1 MIDYTAVLAA
11 LYPGASWTLD
21 GDTYDGLTWLE
32 DSPVP
37 SQAELDAAW
46 PDVAKARR
54 NAAAQKARQVDFAA
68 EADPLFFAW
77 QRGEED
83 ASEQLWL
90 AKVAEVRAR
99 HPYEV

>member
-1 MIDYTAVLAA
+1 MIDYPAVLTV
-11 LYPGASWTLD
+11 LYPNAQWTLD

-32 DSPVP
+32 DTPMP
-37 SQAELDAAW
+37 SQVELDGAW

-54 NAAAQKARQVDFAA
+54 NAAAAKARAA
-68 EADPLFFAW
+68 DLQTEADPLFFSW
-77 QRGEED
+77 QRGEGTE
-83 ASEQLWL
+83 AEWL

>member
-1 MIDYTAVLAA
+1 MTDYPAVLTV
-11 LYPGASWTLD
+11 LYPGAQWTLS
-21 GDTYDGLTWLE
+21 GDSYDGLTWLE
-32 DSPVP
+32 DSPKP
-37 SQAELDAAW
+37 SQAELDGAW

-77 QRGEED
+77 QRGEGT
-83 ASEQLWL
+83 EQAWL
-90 AKVAEVRAR
+90 DKVAEVRAR